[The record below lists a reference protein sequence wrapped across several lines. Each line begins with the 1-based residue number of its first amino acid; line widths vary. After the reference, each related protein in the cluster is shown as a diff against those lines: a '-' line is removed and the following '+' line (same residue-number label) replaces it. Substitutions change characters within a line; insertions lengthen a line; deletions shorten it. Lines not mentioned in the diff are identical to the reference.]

1 MPISGADES
10 GVTKVFIRSERLFL
24 RPGWPEDWREIAE
37 RIADEAVVRNLARA
51 PWPYSAD
58 DARKFL
64 AQVADWWLPQ
74 QLVTLPGVD
83 GSRIVGCIGL
93 TRNGGDVE
101 LGYWIARGHWGQGY
115 ATEAA
120 RAMLA
125 PAQTLGHRRL
135 VAHHFV
141 DNPASG
147 RVLDKL
153 GFRPVGAQRERHCA
167 ARGGPAMA
175 QGYALDL
182 AEPGNG
188 SDPVLKLAA

>member
-1 MPISGADES
+1 MSGEC
-10 GVTKVFIRSERLFL
+10 KVFIRSERLFI

-37 RIADEAVVRNLARA
+37 RIADEAVVRNLAGA

-58 DARKFL
+58 DARQFL
-64 AQVADWWLPQ
+64 AAASDWHLPQ
-74 QLVTLPGVD
+74 LLVTLPGVD
-83 GSRIVGCIGL
+83 GSRIIGCIGL
-93 TRNGGDVE
+93 SQSGGQIE
-101 LGYWIARGHWGQGY
+101 LGYWIARDHWGQGY

-125 PAQTLGHRRL
+125 LARTLGHRRL
-135 VAHHFV
+135 EAYHFA

-147 RVLDKL
+147 RVLAKL
-153 GFRPVGAQRERHCA
+153 GFRPVGPLREQHSA
-167 ARGGPAMA
+167 ARAGLAAA

-188 SDPVLKLAA
+188 SDPVMRLAA

>member
-1 MPISGADES
+1 MTSDRVELAP
-10 GVTKVFIRSERLFL
+10 
-24 RPGWPEDWREIAE
+24 
-37 RIADEAVVRNLARA
+37 LARA
-51 PWPYSAD
+51 DLD
-58 DARKFL
+58 DLVEHVEARNP
-64 AQVADWWLPQ
+64 V
-74 QLVTLPGVD
+74 
-83 GSRIVGCIGL
+83 
-93 TRNGGDVE
+93 
-101 LGYWIARGHWGQGY
+101 
-115 ATEAA
+115 AA

-125 PAQTLGHRRL
+125 LAQTLGHRRL